1 MKNIRMTVA
10 GLALTGAL
18 LGGGAAVATPPAPA
32 HAIDSLADLCA
43 SLPHTKGHVSQA
55 YKDCVK
61 TEVQSHTPTAAEL
74 KCYRGAGIAVGAL
87 VADHFISKGDARVI
101 AARLIAAG
109 AFGCIGALFV

>member
-1 MKNIRMTVA
+1 MA

-18 LGGGAAVATPPAPA
+18 LGGATVVTASPAPA
-32 HAIDSLADLCA
+32 HAIDSLKDLCA
-43 SLPHTKGHVSQA
+43 GLPHTKGHVSQA

-61 TEVQSHTPTAAEL
+61 REVQSHTPTAAEL
-74 KCYRGAGIAVGAL
+74 KCYRGAGIAVAAL
-87 VADHFISKGDARVI
+87 VADHLISKGDARVI